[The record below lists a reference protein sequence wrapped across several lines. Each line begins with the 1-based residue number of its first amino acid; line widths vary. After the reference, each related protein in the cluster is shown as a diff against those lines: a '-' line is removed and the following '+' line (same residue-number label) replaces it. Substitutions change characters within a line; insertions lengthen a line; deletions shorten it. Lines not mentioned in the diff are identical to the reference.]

1 MRWRAPYCA
10 LSSLALS
17 ACYVG
22 PAYHHPDVPLPAAW
36 VTADADAQAGAPQ
49 SDWWRGF
56 GSTQLDDYISRAQA
70 ANDDIAAAMAR
81 IREADAQARIAGAAL
96 LPTIAGNAAA
106 TRQVTSVALGGNT
119 SAPFNIYTPGLTA
132 SYQVDF
138 WGANRAAHNA
148 ALATAQASR
157 FDRETVALTVMTS
170 VALSYFEVLEY
181 RDRLQVAR
189 QNRENAQTILT
200 DLEF

>member
-1 MRWRAPYCA
+1 MPRLYRCAVRWRALYCA
-10 LSSLALS
+10 LSFLALS

-22 PAYHHPDVPLPAAW
+22 PAYHRPDVPMPAAW
-36 VTADADAQAGAPQ
+36 TTADADAQAEAPR

-56 GSTQLDDYISRAQA
+56 GSAQLDDYISRAQA

-96 LPTIAGNAAA
+96 LPTISGNAGAS
-106 TRQVTSVALGGNT
+106 RQVQSTAPTGTTSSPYNLDTV
-119 SAPFNIYTPGLTA
+119 GLAA

-170 VALSYFEVLEY
+170 VALSYFEVLE
-181 RDRLQVAR
+181 
-189 QNRENAQTILT
+189 
-200 DLEF
+200 